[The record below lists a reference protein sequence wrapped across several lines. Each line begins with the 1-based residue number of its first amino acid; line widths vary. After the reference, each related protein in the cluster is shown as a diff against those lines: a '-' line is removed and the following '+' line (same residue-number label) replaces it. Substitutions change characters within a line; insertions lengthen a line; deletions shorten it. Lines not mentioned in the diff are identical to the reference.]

1 MKMDNWSTLRQRLV
15 EIYIGEIACKQEI
28 QHVHN
33 VLKEIERLNALALD
47 PFDRALKL
55 LNEYNNSGF
64 ESLQDDYKLI
74 FSIKDCFE
82 NRISEERRW
91 SMLKFYLKLNLKENY
106 EHNDP
111 ELIPY
116 LESTLKLMDNLE
128 MEVNNH

>member
-82 NRISEERRW
+82 NRISEEQRW
-91 SMLKFYLKLNLKENY
+91 SMLKFYLELNLKENY
-106 EHNDP
+106 EHNNP
-111 ELIPY
+111 KLIPY
-116 LESTLKLMDNLE
+116 LESTLKLMNDLE